1 NESLKWFA
9 DWKYPVELINAVSAH
24 AFGSKRT
31 ETPPKIPIDFALIAC
46 DELSGLLYA
55 YSLMRPT
62 GFDGMEAKSVMKK
75 FKDKAFAA
83 KIDRTEIKM
92 GVDGLKLDM
101 KEHMQKLIEVF
112 GQMEE
117 FKK

>member
-1 NESLKWFA
+1 
-9 DWKYPVELINAVSAH
+9 
-24 AFGSKRT
+24 
-31 ETPPKIPIDFALIAC
+31 
-46 DELSGLLYA
+46 
-55 YSLMRPT
+55 
-62 GFDGMEAKSVMKK
+62 
-75 FKDKAFAA
+75 
-83 KIDRTEIKM
+83 M